1 MPSLCLCLLLLL
13 SLTCLSV
20 CLHKGGGL
28 QVGEVAEIGANHHGG
43 KTLFLSSSNN
53 DGDSGVVK

>member
-1 MPSLCLCLLLLL
+1 MSSPTSVTC
-13 SLTCLSV
+13 LTCLSA
-20 CLHKGGGL
+20 CLHGGGGPR
-28 QVGEVAEIGANHHGG
+28 VGELTGSGTNHHGG

>member
-13 SLTCLSV
+13 SLTCISA

-28 QVGEVAEIGANHHGG
+28 QVGDVAGTGANHHGR

-53 DGDSGVVK
+53 DSDSGVVK